1 MSDFLRIKKRNY
13 DKFLGKRKQIFLF
26 DEKNYIKPL
35 RGGNLRFQNNLL
47 LLEYFWRMSKNKY
60 QIIRNEL

>member
-47 LLEYFWRMSKNKY
+47 LLEYF
-60 QIIRNEL
+60 